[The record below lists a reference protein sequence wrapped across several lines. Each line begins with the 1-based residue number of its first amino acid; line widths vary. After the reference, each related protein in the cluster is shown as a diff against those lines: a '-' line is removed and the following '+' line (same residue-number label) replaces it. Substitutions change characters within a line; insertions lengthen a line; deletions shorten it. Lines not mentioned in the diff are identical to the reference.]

1 MAAFL
6 DHYFKLDELQTNVR
20 TEIIAGLSTYLSLAY
35 ILVLNPAILGHAGMD
50 TSAILFATAIASGAA
65 TLAMGLWAKLPFAVA
80 PRPGDERFFRLQ
92 RLWHFGDDLA
102 TRVRNRFLVRH
113 PLYYPDSAS
122 CPAENYR
129 LHPRWTENQYWC

>member
-1 MAAFL
+1 MPVWI
-6 DHYFKLDELQTNVR
+6 QV
-20 TEIIAGLSTYLSLAY
+20 
-35 ILVLNPAILGHAGMD
+35 P
-50 TSAILFATAIASGAA
+50 ILFATAIASGAA
-65 TLAMGLWAKLPFAVA
+65 TLAMGLWAKNYLLPL
-80 PRPGDERFFRLQ
+80 RPAWRWRFFRLQ

-129 LHPRWTENQYWC
+129 LLPVD